1 MAIDGNAGKPTEA
14 SDAKSGALSDATGG
28 ATSGVTSGVTSGA
41 MSGTT
46 GGATGDDS
54 LVDFVRGS
62 FTSGGVTHDV
72 YRSGEGP
79 AVIVIAE
86 IPGITPKVA
95 DFARRVRALGC
106 SVWMPVLFGQ
116 PGRVPNGRYIANSV
130 ARACVSREFSA
141 FATGRT
147 APVTDWLRAL
157 ARNAHEICGGP
168 GVGAVGMCFTGGFA
182 LGMMVGP
189 ELIAPVLSQPSLPIG
204 FSKKAKASV
213 KLSSDDLRIVK
224 ERVGDGV
231 CVLGLRFTGDP
242 VVPAERFE
250 TLRRELGDGFIG
262 VEIDSS
268 PGNAWGIPKNAHS
281 VLTEHLVDEP
291 GHPTHDAL
299 NQVLEFFSSRLL
311 PG

>member
-1 MAIDGNAGKPTEA
+1 MASTDRTDERW
-14 SDAKSGALSDATGG
+14 DDLSDFTRG
-28 ATSGVTSGVTSGA
+28 AFSH
-41 MSGTT
+41 
-46 GGATGDDS
+46 
-54 LVDFVRGS
+54 
-62 FTSGGVTHDV
+62 GGVNHDV

-106 SVWMPVLFGQ
+106 TVWMPVLFGE
-116 PGRVPNGRYIANSV
+116 PGRVPSGSYIAKSV
-130 ARACVSREFSA
+130 SRACVSREFTA
-141 FATGRT
+141 FATGTT
-147 APVTDWLRAL
+147 APVTGWLRAL
-157 ARNAHEICGGP
+157 ARHAHASCGGP

-204 FSKKAKASV
+204 FTKKAKASV
-213 KLSSDDLRIVK
+213 KLSADDLKVVK
-224 ERVGDGV
+224 DRVAAGT
-231 CVLGLRFTGDP
+231 CVLGLRFTNDP
-242 VVPAERFE
+242 VVPGERFE

-268 PGNAWGIPKNAHS
+268 PGNRWGIPKNAHS

-299 NQVLEFFSSRLL
+299 HQVLEFFRSRLL
-311 PG
+311 PD